1 MSELKWWHCA
11 LIAAVLTFAFGLPFR
26 EYRTQELLPIRS
38 LQAEYT
44 EEGVHIVSEVG
55 EGYGATWLD
64 AIDNLRDNAAGDV
77 FFDTAE
83 HAVFTDLALAIEAA
97 NSGILRPA
105 AQVYMV
111 EKLLDRA
118 DLNAYLTA
126 HPSGVQISDLERK

>member
-11 LIAAVLTFAFGLPFR
+11 LIAAILSVIFGLPFP

-38 LQAEYT
+38 LQAERT
-44 EEGVHIVSEVG
+44 ENGVHIVSEVG
-55 EGYGATWLD
+55 EGYGANWLD
-64 AIDNLRDNAAGDV
+64 AIENLRANAAGDV

-83 HAVFTDLALAIEAA
+83 HAVFTELSLATEAA
-97 NSGILRPA
+97 HSGILRPA
-105 AQVYMV
+105 AQVYLV
-111 EKLLDRA
+111 ESLLNRA

>member
-1 MSELKWWHCA
+1 MKWWHCA
-11 LIAAVLTFAFGLPFR
+11 LIAAALTFVFGLPFR
-26 EYRTQELLPIRS
+26 EYRTQELLPIRT

-44 EEGVHIVSEVG
+44 KEGVHIVSEVG
-55 EGYGATWLD
+55 EGYGTTWLD
-64 AIDNLRDNAAGDV
+64 AIDDLRDNAAGDV

-105 AQVYMV
+105 AQVYLV

-118 DLNAYLTA
+118 DLNEYLTA
-126 HPSGVQISDLERK
+126 HPSGAQISDLERK